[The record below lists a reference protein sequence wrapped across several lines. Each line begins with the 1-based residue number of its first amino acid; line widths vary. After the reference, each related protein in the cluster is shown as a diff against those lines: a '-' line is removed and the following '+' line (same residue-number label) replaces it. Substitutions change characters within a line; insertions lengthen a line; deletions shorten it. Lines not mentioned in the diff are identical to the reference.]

1 MSNMSYCK
9 FENTLNDLRDCVETI
24 SEEQYSEKGRASRE
38 EKQARHDLI
47 TECKELLESLGY
59 EVIESLDMSAI
70 DNPSEEN

>member
-38 EKQARHDLI
+38 EKQARHDAA
-47 TECKELLESLGY
+47 TSLF
-59 EVIESLDMSAI
+59 SLSGVA
-70 DNPSEEN
+70 